1 MCFVVSIDM
10 KTKTR
15 LFFNSVFDTM
25 KSALNFVREAQNAGE
40 KFHEWKMYMI
50 LPYSKN
56 CPIEGN
62 EKIWKLMSAYF

>member
-1 MCFVVSIDM
+1 MCFVISIDM

-25 KSALNFVREAQNAGE
+25 KNAYNFIRKSQEEGA
-40 KFHEWKMYMI
+40 KIHEWKMYMI
-50 LPYSKN
+50 LPYTNK